1 METIERVALEFAIIK
16 HADQRRKN
24 SGHPYV
30 VHPIRVAA
38 LVRELCGVQKSR
50 ESGLYIAALLHD
62 TLEDTDTT
70 QEEIVA
76 QFGHAVAMLV
86 EAVTSDKEKIKS
98 VGKTA
103 YLRDKINFMSNDALL
118 LKLCDRL
125 DNISDLK
132 PGYSND
138 KWSTEYAQQTY
149 SIFHDQVALMQDE
162 NGDDKLPLKTAL
174 FRICQT
180 LNRLGYHDSFWD
192 KPFLQTLIRVW

>member
-62 TLEDTDTT
+62 TLEDTNTT
-70 QEEIVA
+70 QEEIVEH
-76 QFGHAVAMLV
+76 FGDAVAKLV
-86 EAVTSDKEKIKS
+86 ADVTSDKEYLKS

-103 YLRDKINFMSNDALL
+103 YLLGKINFMSNDALL
-118 LKLCDRL
+118 
-125 DNISDLK
+125 
-132 PGYSND
+132 
-138 KWSTEYAQQTY
+138 
-149 SIFHDQVALMQDE
+149 
-162 NGDDKLPLKTAL
+162 
-174 FRICQT
+174 
-180 LNRLGYHDSFWD
+180 
-192 KPFLQTLIRVW
+192 